1 MNSILYKLCKRLRNV
16 FPHIQIILAIFN
28 ITFKFILI
36 AVLQEDIEV
45 VKMEKFHVETTSP
58 TSEFCLYLD
67 RNLLCS

>member
-36 AVLQEDIEV
+36 AVLQKDIEV
-45 VKMEKFHVETTSP
+45 LKWKSFT
-58 TSEFCLYLD
+58 
-67 RNLLCS
+67 